1 MISIG
6 GIDIAIIIGYLLIV
20 ISIGLYFA
28 RNENTSEDFFLAGR
42 KLTWPFIGLS
52 LFASNIGTEHLV
64 GLAGEAYRVGLVAG
78 GYEWIACLCL
88 LFLAVFFF

>member
-64 GLAGEAYRVGLVAG
+64 GLAG
-78 GYEWIACLCL
+78 
-88 LFLAVFFF
+88 